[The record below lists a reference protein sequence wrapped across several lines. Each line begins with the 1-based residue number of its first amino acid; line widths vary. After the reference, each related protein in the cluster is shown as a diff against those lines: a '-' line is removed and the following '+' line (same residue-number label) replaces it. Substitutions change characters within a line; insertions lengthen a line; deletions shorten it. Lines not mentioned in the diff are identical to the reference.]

1 MRLSM
6 ISRIHPTALIDST
19 AKLAEDVK
27 IGPFAVVE
35 GEAIIGAG
43 CRLAAHAIVRC
54 YSILEAGVSVDS
66 FAVVGGLPQ
75 DLNFDPGTRSRVR
88 IGEGTVLREGV
99 TVHRSTRA
107 DGETVVGARCLLMAN
122 AHVAHDCQIGSSVI
136 VANNAMLA
144 GHIWVGDGAF
154 LGGGCGI
161 HQFVSIGERV
171 MVAGNASVTY
181 DVPPFVTVAERSLV
195 TGLNLVGLKRH
206 LPAEAIAD
214 LRACYKAVYMRPG
227 NPAKLAVGIVAATE
241 EGRRFLAALTGPTRR
256 GRFSLSRAQGSAGL
270 LRGTASA

>member
-1 MRLSM
+1 MT
-6 ISRIHPTALIDST
+6 SRIYPTALIDST
-19 AKLAEDVK
+19 ARLAEDVE
-27 IGPFAVVE
+27 IGPYAVVE
-35 GEAIIGAG
+35 GEVTLGAG
-43 CRLAAHAIVRC
+43 VRLGAHSVVRR

-75 DLNFDPGTRSRVR
+75 DLSFDPGTRSRVR
-88 IGEGTVLREGV
+88 IGQGTVLREGV

-122 AHVAHDCQIGSSVI
+122 AHVAHDCQLGSSVI
-136 VANNAMLA
+136 LANNAMLA

-161 HQFVSIGERV
+161 HQFVSIGERA
-171 MVAGNASVTY
+171 MIAGNASVTY

-206 LPAEAIAD
+206 LTADAIAD

-227 NPAKLAVGIVAATE
+227 NPAKLAGEVVASTD

-256 GRFSLSRAQGSAGL
+256 GRFSRSRAQGSAGP
-270 LRGTASA
+270 LRGAASA